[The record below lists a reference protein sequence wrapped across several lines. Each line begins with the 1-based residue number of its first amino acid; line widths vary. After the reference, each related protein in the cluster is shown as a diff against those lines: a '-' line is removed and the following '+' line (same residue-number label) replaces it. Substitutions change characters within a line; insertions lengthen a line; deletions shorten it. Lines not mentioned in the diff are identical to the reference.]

1 MKIAAH
7 VLAYNVNRFLKPVL
21 ENLEPHVDKI
31 YIAHSERP
39 LVIMRNRDRPGQ
51 IQRRSL
57 ISELHRPAARSKS
70 SVVIGVLKKRCVTPA
85 LTWPGCKDL
94 IGLLFRTRMNFIR
107 NRPGNRSKGSCTKT
121 RQTTT
126 LSRPGTP
133 SGNRRTTWCPILT
146 EALRAPMPVL
156 RCVVLLT

>member
-39 LVIMRNRDRPGQ
+39 FGYNKKSRQTRTNPTKISDV
-51 IQRRSL
+51 RSASSSSKIEI
-57 ISELHRPAARSKS
+57 IS
-70 SVVIGVLKKRCVTPA
+70 GDWGLKKRCVTPA
-85 LTWPGCKDL
+85 LTWPRRKDL
-94 IGLLFRTRMNFIR
+94 IGFLFRMRMNFIR

-121 RQTTT
+121 RQTIT
-126 LSRPGTP
+126 LSRPGTR
-133 SGNRRTTWCPILT
+133 SGNRHTTSCPMLT
-146 EALRAPMPVL
+146 EVL
-156 RCVVLLT
+156 EHQCRFCVTLFF